1 MLDPEPLLAYDAAPL
16 AGLDLRHLP
25 AGLQVMDAWLKQAA
39 AEVLFAD
46 DIEPGRWLL
55 LVTGDLA
62 ALQEGLRVGLEVG
75 GPDVVGQL
83 WLPQAHGQ
91 LLAALRGQVL
101 APAQAVA
108 AELALGTIQS
118 SDLLALLAA
127 TDRAL
132 KADAVALLRLRL
144 AGGLHGQGHVALA
157 GEYHAVLAGLAA
169 ARDGTESADW
179 HERVLPRPLP
189 EVLVAAGLP
198 LPGQRALRAIGR

>member
-1 MLDPEPLLAYDAAPL
+1 MLDAQSLVAHDAAPL

-46 DIEPGRWLL
+46 AIEPGRWLL
-55 LVTGDLA
+55 LLTGDLA
-62 ALQEGLRVGLEVG
+62 ALQEGMRVGLEVG
-75 GPDVVGQL
+75 AQDVVGQL

-101 APAQAVA
+101 APAHAVA
-108 AELALGTIQS
+108 AELALGTLQTA
-118 SDLLALLAA
+118 DLLGLLAA

-157 GEYHAVLAGLAA
+157 GDYQAVLAGLAA
-169 ARDGTESADW
+169 ARDGVQTADW

-189 EVLVAAGLP
+189 EVLVAAGLRS
-198 LPGQRALRAIGR
+198 PGQSSLRALDR